1 MSSIGIVC
9 AMREE
14 VQKIIDALALTPS
27 EDLLGCRTYQNQE
40 VVLIESSIGKV
51 ASALATQALIQQYQV
66 KKIINIGL
74 AGALKP
80 IQSQQAYFIRSVTQH
95 DAFIPFDHY
104 QRDMYQHINCQVP
117 SDTATALK
125 LTTGDQF
132 ITDTAQVDSDAE
144 LVDMEGFAVA
154 YTAQKYQLP
163 VVLIKAVSD
172 EANGQSEQDLFANLN
187 QAMDQTI
194 VLLRTTLAL

>member
-9 AMREE
+9 AMAEE
-14 VQKIIDALALTPS
+14 VQKIIEALALTPG
-27 EDLLGCRTYQNQE
+27 EDLLGYRTYQNQE

-51 ASALATQALIQQYQV
+51 ASALATNALIQHFPLER
-66 KKIINIGL
+66 IINIGL

-80 IQSQQAYFIRSVTQH
+80 IQSQQAYFIHSVSQH
-95 DAFIPFDHY
+95 DAFIPFEDY
-104 QRDMYQHINCQVP
+104 QRDMYQHISCQVP
-117 SDTATALK
+117 SDTTTALK

-132 ITDTAQVDSDAE
+132 ITDTTQVDSDAE

-154 YTAQKYQLP
+154 YAAQKHDIP

-172 EANGQSEQDLFANLN
+172 KANGQSEQDLFANLN
-187 QAMDQTI
+187 QAMDQSI
-194 VLLRTTLAL
+194 VLLRTTLVL